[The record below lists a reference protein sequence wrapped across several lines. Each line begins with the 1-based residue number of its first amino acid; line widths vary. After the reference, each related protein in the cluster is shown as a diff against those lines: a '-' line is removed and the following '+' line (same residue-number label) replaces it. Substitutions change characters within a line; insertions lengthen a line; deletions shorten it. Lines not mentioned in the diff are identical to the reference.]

1 MREKYQIYQ
10 RTTKKGIKVG
20 IMMLFLF
27 GNSAIIVAQSS
38 SKKISISCKNE
49 PLANVLKKVEK
60 ASGCKVLFTYDEV
73 QDYKVTISA
82 KQQQVGSILK
92 SIFDKLP
99 FNYKFKGNFINVS
112 KKKKRIFSLSDG
124 RGERHTYC
132 IRGIVIDEYGNAIPG
147 VNIVVVNGRYGTTT
161 NVEGNFK
168 LDLKSEKE
176 TVEFSFIGMKKKRMV
191 LNAQNGY
198 VKVTLSEDAQHL
210 EDMVVTGY
218 RSVSKNSY
226 TGSSTQITGDD
237 LRKVSQTNILDAIQS
252 YDPSFRLLDNTQ
264 FGSDPNSMPEMVI
277 RGQSGVGVRQL
288 DTDRLSK
295 SNLQNNPNL
304 PTFIMDGFE
313 VSLEKIYD
321 LDPTRIESITI
332 LKDAAATAIY
342 GSRAANGVIVVTTVA
357 PKPGEVRVSY
367 GFTGSLETPDLRD
380 YNLANASQKLEI
392 ERRAG
397 LFEVGNININSESDG
412 VNAYNRKL
420 ALILRGIDTDWLSLP
435 LRNGFDQKHSVFI
448 EGGTQ
453 NLRYGIDG
461 SFNKVEGV
469 MKGSGRDRYSLG
481 ISLDYRLKNFQV
493 KNTTTFNHTKSKESP
508 YGSFSDYTSLMPY
521 DTPYEKGV
529 LTQKLNYSISS
540 NNRVRNNP
548 LYEATLCNYNWNSYD
563 EFVNNLSF
571 NWYINDYWMAK
582 GQFSVSKKY
591 SRSEKFIDPL
601 SSNTSVDS
609 NSSISQKDKL
619 GDLYTTSGNN
629 LNLTGNAFIYYNQ
642 SFNKHN
648 LNASAGWEINTSTY
662 DNLSA
667 HYRGFPSG
675 QFHSLNY
682 ANEIYKKPT
691 KTEGTS
697 RMVSMLATANYTWN
711 NIYLVDASV
720 RFDGSSEFGA
730 NQRWAPFFSTG
741 LGVNIHNYEFL
752 KGNKYLNKLKVRG
765 SYGRTGKVN
774 FPDYAAQTVYDP
786 LFDEW
791 YATGYGAV
799 LKALGNKDLTWEK
812 TDKYDFGIETQLFK
826 ERLTLD
832 FDYYYEKTIDLV
844 NDVTLSSTS
853 GFSTYKNNMGEVEN
867 KGFELTARY
876 DVIRNKTWLVAL
888 WGNIAHNT
896 NKILKISDSQR
907 AYNLRVAEFYKKEQ
921 LNQQNI
927 GYSLNDANYSVPI
940 AQYEEGQSLTSIWAV
955 KSLGIDPTTGKE
967 IFLNRDGSVTDK
979 WDATQEVVCGNT
991 QPDFNG
997 AFGFNVSY
1005 KQWSLFA
1012 SFLYEWGGQ
1021 QYNQTLVD
1029 RVENATISQSNVDLR
1044 VLTDRW
1050 QKPGDIAQFKDI
1062 KDASLTTLPTSRFVQ
1077 DNAFLRLNALTLTYD
1092 FDRAWLKRKLGLR
1105 MLRLETSTSDL
1116 INWNSV
1122 RQERGLSYPKSYKF
1136 NFSVKAQF

>member
-124 RGERHTYC
+124 EEKGTHTV
-132 IRGIVIDEYGNAIPG
+132 RGIVIDEYGNAIPG

-252 YDPSFRLLDNTQ
+252 YAPSFRLLDNTQ

>member
-1 MREKYQIYQ
+1 
-10 RTTKKGIKVG
+10 
-20 IMMLFLF
+20 MLFLLS
-27 GNSAIIVAQSS
+27 NCAIVMAQSPN
-38 SKKISISCKNE
+38 KKISVTCKNE
-49 PLANVLKKVEK
+49 PLASALKKVEK
-60 ASGCKVLFTYDEV
+60 ASGYKVLFTYDEV
-73 QDYKVTISA
+73 QNYKVTISA
-82 KQQQVGSILK
+82 KGREVSHVLK
-92 SIFDKLP
+92 TIFDKLP
-99 FNYKFKGNFINVS
+99 FDYKFKGKYINVS
-112 KKKKRIFSLSDG
+112 KRERRILNISDG
-124 RGERHTYC
+124 PEKGDHIVRGVVFDVH
-132 IRGIVIDEYGNAIPG
+132 GSPIPG
-147 VNIVVVNGRYGTTT
+147 VLITVVGKHRGTTT
-161 NVEGNFK
+161 NVEGVFG
-168 LDLKSEKE
+168 LDLQASKAL
-176 TVEFSFIGMKKKRMV
+176 VEFSFIGMKKKRV
-191 LNAQNGY
+191 TLTSQSAY
-198 VKVTLSEDAQHL
+198 VKVTLEDESHEL
-210 EDMVVTGY
+210 GETVITGY
-218 RSVSKNSY
+218 RNVNKNSY
-226 TGSSTQITGDD
+226 TGSSTQILGDD

-252 YDPSFRLLDNTQ
+252 FDPSFRIMDNTQ
-264 FGSDPNSMPEMVI
+264 FGSDPNAMPEMTI
-277 RGQSGVGVRQL
+277 RGQSGVGNRAL
-288 DTDRLSK
+288 DTDQLSK
-295 SNLQNNPNL
+295 SNLKNNPNL

-313 VSLEKIYD
+313 VSIEKIYD

-342 GSRAANGVIVVTTVA
+342 GSRAANGVVVVTTVA

-367 GFTGSLETPDLRD
+367 GFTGTLETPDLRD
-380 YNLANASQKLEI
+380 YNLANASEKLEI

-397 LFEVGNININSESDG
+397 LYDPNIGNYFNESEA
-412 VNAYNRKL
+412 VNAYNKKL
-420 ALILRGIDTDWLSLP
+420 ALIKRGIDTDWLSLP
-435 LRNGFDQKHSVFI
+435 LRNGLDQKHSVFI

-461 SFNKVEGV
+461 SFNKVQGV
-469 MKGSGRDRYSLG
+469 MKGSGRDRYGVG
-481 ISLDYRLKNFQV
+481 ISLDYRLKKFQV

-508 YGSFSDYTSLMPY
+508 YGSFGDYTSLMPY
-521 DTPYEKGV
+521 DTPYENGV
-529 LTQKLNYSISS
+529 LTQTLRYSSGSGGRTI
-540 NNRVRNNP
+540 NNP
-548 LYEATLCNYNWNSYD
+548 LYEATLSNYNWNSYD
-563 EFVNNLSF
+563 EFINNLSF

-582 GQFSVSKKY
+582 GQFSITKKY
-591 SRSEKFIDPL
+591 SRSERFIDPL
-601 SSNTSVDS
+601 STKTSV
-609 NSSISQKDKL
+609 SSDNASANKDKK
-619 GDLYTTSGNN
+619 GDLYMTSGND
-629 LNLTGNAFIYYNQ
+629 LSLSGNAFIYYNQ
-642 SFNKHN
+642 SFGKHN
-648 LNASAGWEINTSTY
+648 LNGSAGWEISTSTY
-662 DNLSA
+662 DNVSS

-711 NIYLVDASV
+711 NIYLLDLSV
-720 RFDGSSEFGA
+720 RFDGSSEFGS

-741 LGVNIHNYEFL
+741 AGINIHNYDFL
-752 KGNKYLNKLKVRG
+752 KGNKYINKLKLRG

-774 FPDYAAQTVYDP
+774 FPDYAAQTVYEP

-799 LKALGNKDLTWEK
+799 VKALGNKDLTWET
-812 TDKYDFGIETQLFK
+812 TDKYDFGIATQLFN
-826 ERLTLD
+826 ERLTID

-844 NDVTLSSTS
+844 NDVTISTTS
-853 GFSTYKNNMGEVEN
+853 GFSTYKNNMGEIEN
-867 KGFELTARY
+867 KGLEMTARY
-876 DVIRNKTWLVAL
+876 DVFKNKNWLVAL

-907 AYNLRVAEFYKKEQ
+907 AYNQRVADFYKSETGAALRDSK
-921 LNQQNI
+921 
-927 GYSLNDANYSVPI
+927 YAVPI

-967 IFLNRDGSVTDK
+967 LYQNRDGSVTDK

-997 AFGFNVSY
+997 AFGVNLNY

-1029 RVENATISQSNVDLR
+1029 RVENANIEFGNVDLR

-1050 QKPGDIAQFKDI
+1050 QKPGDVAQFKNI
-1062 KDASLTTLPTSRFVQ
+1062 QDASMTTLPTSRFVQ
-1077 DNAFLRLNALTLTYD
+1077 NNSFLRLNALTLTYD
-1092 FDRAWLKRKLGLR
+1092 FSREWLKRNLGLR
-1105 MLRLETSTSDL
+1105 MLRLEASTSDL